1 MWRVFPQ
8 FLKGSFIGGER
19 ILKDVPPTATKKK
32 KRNEEPHA
40 AILVKPVTLNTEQQN
55 HNFKPMSP
63 VARRRKD
70 TD

>member
-1 MWRVFPQ
+1 MFPQ
-8 FLKGSFIGGER
+8 QQR
-19 ILKDVPPTATKKK
+19 KKK
-32 KRNEEPHA
+32 QKKNEEPHA

-63 VARRRKD
+63 VARWWED

>member
-1 MWRVFPQ
+1 MFPQ
-8 FLKGSFIGGER
+8 QQR
-19 ILKDVPPTATKKK
+19 KKK
-32 KRNEEPHA
+32 QKKNEEPHA

-63 VARRRKD
+63 VARRRED